1 MSHTIVSDK
10 CECMGECRSICPE
23 DCIVLVKDPK
33 NAAGASYAAID
44 PLRCT
49 DCGACRSLCPIHGTI
64 LDAWRPELQRI
75 IPETRARSS
84 RTPVLH
90 GELTVALALGIP
102 ERLREAVTAA
112 GIDRALAAAPHLLH
126 HAAAMGAAACCH
138 VLLEAG
144 YPVDGPDAAGETP
157 LVAAIAWR
165 RPRQRALLMVTRQET
180 DRSRDALKTCR
191 LLLHAG
197 ADPDGVDASRRTPLH
212 HAIEAGDEALVW
224 LLLEGGARLDW
235 RDASGCTPLHKAAE
249 AGAVRLI
256 APLVAAGADP
266 TAPDGDDATP
276 LDRALQHACVRGAAA
291 LLLATG
297 CTDVRRDPLAFH
309 ALAFSG
315 DLDRLARTIA
325 QGPDLDARDP
335 LGRTALHWAA
345 QAGRAGAVALLLD
358 AGARP
363 DLVDATGA
371 SVPDDGMSLRLT
383 ERQRTSFAIAWRIP
397 GDWTLP

>member
-10 CECMGECRSICPE
+10 CECLGECRSVCPE

-33 NAAGASYAAID
+33 NAAGVSYSAID

-49 DCGACRSLCPIHGTI
+49 DCGACRSLCPIDGAI
-64 LDAWRPELQRI
+64 LDAWRPELQRSI
-75 IPETRARSS
+75 AQTRAGLS
-84 RTPVLH
+84 RTPSLH

-102 ERLREAVTAA
+102 GRLRETVMAA
-112 GIDRALAAAPHLLH
+112 GIDRSIAAAPDLLH
-126 HAAAMGAAACCH
+126 HAAAMGAAACCD

-144 YPVDGPDAAGETP
+144 YPVDGRDAAGETP

-165 RPRQRALLMVTRQET
+165 RPRQRALLMVTGEET
-180 DRSRDALKTCR
+180 DRGRDTLKTCR

-197 ADPDGVDASRRTPLH
+197 ADPDVVDASRRTPLH
-212 HAIEAGDEALVW
+212 HAVEAADEAGVW
-224 LLLEGGARLDW
+224 LLIERGARLDW
-235 RDASGCTPLHKAAE
+235 RDASGRTPLHRAAE

-266 TAPDGDDATP
+266 TAPDGEDATP
-276 LDRALQHACVRGAAA
+276 LERALQHACVHGAAA

-297 CTDVRRDPLAFH
+297 GTDVRRDPLALH
-309 ALAFSG
+309 ALAFTG
-315 DLDRLARTIA
+315 DIDRLVRAIPQA
-325 QGPDLDARDP
+325 PDLDARDP

-371 SVPDDGMSLRLT
+371 SVSDDGLSLRLT
-383 ERQRTSFAIAWRIP
+383 ERQRAGFAIAFRIP